1 MKKKTIIIKTLFIL
15 YIVLMLWLLFGQ
27 RMGRDPFGSYWEVV
41 NSNINFIPFK
51 TVKLFIRAIQG
62 SFSDYAV
69 RHSVIN
75 LAGNVIMFIPLGFFI
90 PSVFSKY
97 SAFLNSVSVCAIS
110 IIIVEIVQLFT
121 LLGSCDIDDF
131 ILNIAGVIMGYGIYK
146 GVGLYGKIRKNRQ
159 RQFFSGSEKN

>member
-1 MKKKTIIIKTLFIL
+1 MKIKSETIIKTAFTF
-15 YIVLMLWLLFGQ
+15 YIILMLWLLFGQ
-27 RMGRDPFGSYWEVV
+27 RMGREPFGSYWEVV

-69 RHSVIN
+69 RHSIIN

-97 SAFLNSVSVCAIS
+97 SSFLKSMSVCAIS
-110 IIIVEIVQLFT
+110 IIIAEIVQLFT

-131 ILNIAGVIMGYGIYK
+131 VLNIAGAIIGYGIFMA
-146 GVGLYGKIRKNRQ
+146 LLRREN
-159 RQFFSGSEKN
+159 

>member
-1 MKKKTIIIKTLFIL
+1 MKIKSENFINTAFTL
-15 YIVLMLWLLFGQ
+15 YIILMLWLLFGQ
-27 RMGRDPFGSYWEVV
+27 RMGREPLGSYWEVI

-51 TVKLFIRAIQG
+51 TVKLFISAIQG
-62 SFSDYAV
+62 SFSDYTV
-69 RHSVIN
+69 RHSIIN

-97 SAFLNSVSVCAIS
+97 SSFFKSLSVCTIS

-131 ILNIAGVIMGYGIYK
+131 ILNIAGAIIGYGIFMTF
-146 GVGLYGKIRKNRQ
+146 LRRKN
-159 RQFFSGSEKN
+159 